1 MNDYILL
8 SFIIDS
14 MPFNNSSSIVECQS
28 DQCNIITLTTHTS
41 STITLSSSSIA
52 NSLSAVNEFTTERV
66 TRLLKNDS
74 TNYKIVKNTKS
85 NLTYEC

>member
-1 MNDYILL
+1 MSL
-8 SFIIDS
+8 
-14 MPFNNSSSIVECQS
+14 NNSSSIVECQS
-28 DQCNIITLTTHTS
+28 DQCDIITLTTDTS
-41 STITLSSSSIA
+41 STITFSSSSTA
-52 NSLSAVNEFTTERV
+52 NSPSAVNEFTTERV